1 MQSETKALTVAR
13 PRKEGLWFVEAALRH
28 RWSLF
33 AWGFALSLVFP
44 PSVTGVFYSLWL
56 LPMLFVGLVVRTH
69 RALLYLQMGDRPL
82 ALEAARSMIEESRDG
97 PQELHHRLVY
107 CHVLLECGEMDR
119 AKEVLGTIDPQE
131 LTSPIDRVNY
141 FQLLG
146 NQLARL
152 GDVEGLLA
160 MTEAVE
166 AECEDWG
173 TTGDIQALM
182 QNNRAVAAILK
193 GDLEGA
199 AERLAGLP
207 IDSMGKMVRG
217 VTLNNRAWVELRR
230 GGDPV
235 AALEWATEALRLVP
249 GKSAVQGTYGAALL
263 ETGAAPKRALRF
275 LEKPV
280 ENIELVPHQER
291 AHVLFYAARALT
303 LLGKVQRAQA
313 LTARMT
319 GLPGSQALLEE
330 LEEEAPRELTE

>member
-1 MQSETKALTVAR
+1 
-13 PRKEGLWFVEAALRH
+13 
-28 RWSLF
+28 
-33 AWGFALSLVFP
+33 
-44 PSVTGVFYSLWL
+44 
-56 LPMLFVGLVVRTH
+56 MLFVGLVVRTH

-82 ALEAARSMIEESRDG
+82 ALEAARSMIEECRDG

-173 TTGDIQALM
+173 TTGDIQSLM
-182 QNNRAVAAILK
+182 QNNRAVADILR
-193 GDLEGA
+193 GDLDGA
-199 AERLAGLP
+199 AKRLAELP
-207 IDSMGKMVRG
+207 VGKMGKMVRG
-217 VTLNNRAWVELRR
+217 VTLNNRAWIELRR

-235 AALEWATEALRLVP
+235 SALEWATEALKLIP

-263 ETGAAPKRALRF
+263 ETGADPRRALRF

-280 ENIELVPHQER
+280 ENLEMVPHQER
-291 AHVLFYAARALT
+291 AHVLFYAARALSM
-303 LLGKVQRAQA
+303 LGKQQRAST
-313 LTARMT
+313 LMARMS
-319 GLPGSQALLEE
+319 GLPGADGLLQKLE
-330 LEEEAPRELTE
+330 LLPA

>member
-1 MQSETKALTVAR
+1 MQSETKALIKAP
-13 PRKEGLWFVEAALRH
+13 PRKEGLWFVEAGLRH
-28 RWSLF
+28 KWSLF

-82 ALEAARSMIEESRDG
+82 ALQAAQAMIEESRDS

-160 MTEAVE
+160 MTDAVE

-173 TTGDIQALM
+173 STGDIQALM
-182 QNNRAVAAILK
+182 QNNRAVADILQ
-193 GDLEGA
+193 GNLEEA
-199 AERLAGLP
+199 SRRLAELP
-207 IDSMGKMVRG
+207 MGEMGKMVRG
-217 VTLNNRAWVELRR
+217 VSLNNRAWVELRR
-230 GGDPV
+230 GGDPIS
-235 AALEWATEALRLVP
+235 ALEWATEALRLVP

-263 ETGAAPKRALRF
+263 ETGADPRRALRF

-280 ENIELVPHQER
+280 ENLELVPHQER
-291 AHVLFYAARALT
+291 AHVLFYAARALA
-303 LLGKVQRAQA
+303 LLGKQQRAA
-313 LTARMT
+313 GLAARMS
-319 GLPGSQALLEE
+319 GLPGSEALLEK
-330 LEEEAPRELTE
+330 LALLPA